1 MFNPFKK
8 KEEDGFQMNDMELPS
23 LGENSFPNSN
33 SDSQMPELPSLDD
46 NSLGQSNP
54 TGQSNPIDMPNMNAP

>member
-8 KEEDGFQMNDMELPS
+8 EEEDGFQMNDMELPS

-33 SDSQMPELPSLDD
+33 TDTQMPELPSLD
-46 NSLGQSNP
+46 SKFEF
-54 TGQSNPIDMPNMNAP
+54 